1 VWWLEVLVGVLCIM
15 PLSDFFGWPAAHNGI
30 GDGKVLFGAG
40 ERPDKAQFIQDA
52 LAGTSAS
59 RSDST

>member
-1 VWWLEVLVGVLCIM
+1 MGVLCIM